1 MRPSGEMTPDG
12 NGIKLPNPWSEE
24 REYAAWGTSAGPRR
38 PSGAPLAMH
47 VAQAR
52 YCLVATMSTVVEAP
66 MPIVVARTCNV
77 LPWTQ

>member
-1 MRPSGEMTPDG
+1 
-12 NGIKLPNPWSEE
+12 
-24 REYAAWGTSAGPRR
+24 
-38 PSGAPLAMH
+38 MH